1 MFRTTLLAATTAGMV
16 ILTASGAAFAH
27 SGEHENGGEVSAVLA
42 AKTSVSQAIAT
53 AEQQTGGRAMSI
65 DVGHKK
71 DAYVYRIKT
80 VTKDKVAEL
89 TVDPASGK
97 ITQTE
102 DEGLIDRVFDR
113 EDKSEFQ
120 ALGASPTTLGAAV
133 ATAEKELGGK
143 AIEARFENEDGKL
156 RYEVEVAKDKAMHKV
171 VVDSAS
177 GKVLKVKTAEEGED
191 KED

>member
-1 MFRTTLLAATTAGMV
+1 MVAAAQC
-16 ILTASGAAFAH
+16 
-27 SGEHENGGEVSAVLA
+27 GEHENGGEVSAVLA
-42 AKTSVSQAIAT
+42 AKPSVSQAIAT

-80 VTKDKVAEL
+80 VTKGKVAEL

-120 ALGASPTTLGAAV
+120 ALATSPTTLGTAV

-171 VVDSAS
+171 LIDSAS